1 MKKVRL
7 DQLVF
12 DQGLSESRERAKAI
26 IMSGVVYVNGQ
37 RADKPGAQV
46 APDGGRHPRA
56 DKIAEHGRRDHAE
69 REQEHF
75 PAGAQQVA
83 VADVVDIQAR
93 DGVLRLEKLHGR
105 AVQDAVGERAHAAE
119 RFLAAREDLLMRDEA
134 ALHLLAQGEHGVRPL
149 LRQAGIHDQRPDE
162 DALQLRQLRR
172 VVDRPDAVGIRVGGA
187 DRGGVVIR
195 QKQAHAVHSLVRERE
210 GRGIFDAAALDA
222 GVHDAAR
229 VRRQRQLAKRLRHEQ
244 QHNQRHGRD
253 VPAQVFQHPHGAPS
267 FCSS

>member
-1 MKKVRL
+1 M
-7 DQLVF
+7 
-12 DQGLSESRERAKAI
+12 
-26 IMSGVVYVNGQ
+26 
-37 RADKPGAQV
+37 
-46 APDGGRHPRA
+46 
-56 DKIAEHGRRDHAE
+56 
-69 REQEHF
+69 
-75 PAGAQQVA
+75 
-83 VADVVDIQAR
+83 VDIQAR